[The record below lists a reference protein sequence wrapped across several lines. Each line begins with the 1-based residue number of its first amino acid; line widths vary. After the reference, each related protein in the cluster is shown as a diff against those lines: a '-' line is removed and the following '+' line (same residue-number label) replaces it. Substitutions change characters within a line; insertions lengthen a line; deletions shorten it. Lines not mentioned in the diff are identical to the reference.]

1 MCWLFHVEK
10 YTEDEK
16 EVKKDDENVLAPLQL
31 EQRMKAEQKKEK
43 KLVLT
48 HKSAKECLKIGERG
62 NCYSLYVPQFFRRGS
77 ERAEKALMS
86 ALSKGENTKK
96 KARQREI
103 HNILF

>member
-1 MCWLFHVEK
+1 MWFHVEK
-10 YTEDEK
+10 YAEDEK
-16 EVKKDDENVLAPLQL
+16 EVKKDGENVLAPLQL
-31 EQRMKAEQKKEK
+31 EQRMKAELKKNKNE
-43 KLVLT
+43 KLVLA

-96 KARQREI
+96 GTTERNA
-103 HNILF
+103 